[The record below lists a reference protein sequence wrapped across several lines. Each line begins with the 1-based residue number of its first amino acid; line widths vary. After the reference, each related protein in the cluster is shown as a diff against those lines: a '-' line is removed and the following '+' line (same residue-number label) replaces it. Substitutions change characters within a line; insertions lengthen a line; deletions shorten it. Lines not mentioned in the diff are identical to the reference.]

1 MENNF
6 KDERLNIYIDR
17 LYNEWKMHGK
27 IIICVDFDSTL
38 STYHTIDNQFDIN
51 RTIEIIKV
59 CKQTGC
65 YIVIH
70 TNCGTERY
78 DDIKGYC
85 SKIGIE
91 VDCINETPLDLP
103 YGKSGSKP
111 YANIFIDD
119 RASLP
124 SSLDI
129 LETAL
134 YRYRCEKNKIGMS
147 DVA

>member
-17 LYNEWKMHGK
+17 LYNEWKTHGK

-38 STYHTIDNQFDIN
+38 SPYQTFNNEVDIE
-51 RTIEIIKV
+51 RTIKLLPI

-70 TNCGTERY
+70 TACRQDRY
-78 DDIKGYC
+78 DEIKKYC
-85 SKIGIE
+85 ASIGIE
-91 VDCINETPLDLP
+91 VDTINETPIDLP
-103 YGKSGSKP
+103 YGKAGSKP
-111 YANIFIDD
+111 YANHFLDD
-119 RASLP
+119 RSALP

-134 YRYRCEKNKIGMS
+134 YRYRCEKNKIGLT